1 MLLENVSKTIESL
14 EINSISEE
22 RKAILQPL
30 IDYLSKKLEAEES
43 IRLNFICTHNS
54 ARSQM
59 AEGLTNHFFK
69 DFYGTILFS
78 ILDILPTIS
87 LLIYLLSKEKIEDD
101 FIKLLRLEAYQIT
114 TAIFL
119 SLAFIF
125 YVISPDTSF
134 GLDWFLSLFM
144 ILFLIIFFFK
154 KQAHS

>member
-1 MLLENVSKTIESL
+1 MNIQ
-14 EINSISEE
+14 
-22 RKAILQPL
+22 ILPNWC
-30 IDYLSKKLEAEES
+30 KKLGL
-43 IRLNFICTHNS
+43 ILFIITVLLTAGDPFMDGS
-54 ARSQM
+54 S
-59 AEGLTNHFFK
+59 GVPLGTNHFFK